1 MTIARQVVIHG
12 RVQGVG
18 FRMFVEDT
26 AERLGL
32 AGWVRN
38 RRDGTVEAVFAGSEA
53 LVSEAI
59 AACRCGPRSAHVT
72 KVDVADG
79 ANLLQ
84 PQPGAPFSVRPTA

>member
-1 MTIARQVVIHG
+1 MTIARHVVIHG

-38 RRDGTVEAVFAGSEA
+38 RRDGTVEAVFAGAEA
-53 LVSEAI
+53 LVTEAI
-59 AACRCGPRSAHVT
+59 EACRRGPRSAHVT
-72 KVDVADG
+72 KIDVTDG

-84 PQPGAPFSVRPTA
+84 PQQETRFGVRQTA